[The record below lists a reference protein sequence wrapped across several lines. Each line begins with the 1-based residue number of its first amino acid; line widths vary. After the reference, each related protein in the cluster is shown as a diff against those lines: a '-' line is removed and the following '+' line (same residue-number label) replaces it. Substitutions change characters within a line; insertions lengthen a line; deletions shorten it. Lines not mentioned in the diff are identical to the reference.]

1 MTDPVIH
8 VAGIRKTYGA
18 LVAVDEV
25 SLDVHEAE
33 IFGLIGPNGADKTT
47 TMVGFVI
54 ASIVPTARF
63 AQPIGALVLYPML
76 ALSGIFMPV
85 PALPPVLR
93 YIARALPLTYV
104 VSLLQGI
111 WRGDS
116 WMAHL
121 GDLGALA
128 VVFVVCVALSSRIF
142 RWE

>member
-33 IFGLIGPNGADKTT
+33 IFGLIGPNGAGKTT

-54 ASIVPTARF
+54 ASLVPTARF

-76 ALSGIFMPV
+76 ALSGIFVPV

-116 WMAHL
+116 GMAHL

>member
-1 MTDPVIH
+1 
-8 VAGIRKTYGA
+8 
-18 LVAVDEV
+18 V
-25 SLDVHEAE
+25 SVSSILS
-33 IFGLIGPNGADKTT
+33 IG
-47 TMVGFVI
+47 FLI

-63 AQPIGALVLYPML
+63 AQPIGALLLYPML
-76 ALSGIFMPV
+76 ALSGIFVPV

-111 WRGDS
+111 WRGDG

-121 GDLGALA
+121 GDLAALV